1 MKPVAVLCYKIIMGK
16 VQSIIRLLEKV
27 YPESKTALSFS
38 NPFQLLVATI
48 LSAQTTDEQV
58 NRITPSLFRKF
69 PGPEDFSRAT
79 EEEIIREIRSVNFY
93 RTKAKNIR
101 RLAELLCRNFHGQVP
116 ARMSDLIKLPGVAR
130 KTANV
135 VLSQAFGKAEGI
147 VVDTHVGRLA
157 RRLGL
162 TEEEDPVKVE
172 KDLMRLVPKAKW
184 TTFPFLLMSHGRKIC
199 RARKPLCQQCLLK
212 KLCPCP
218 EKK

>member
-1 MKPVAVLCYKIIMGK
+1 MCYKIIMGK

>member
-1 MKPVAVLCYKIIMGK
+1 VAVLCYKIIMGK

>member
-1 MKPVAVLCYKIIMGK
+1 MGK

>member
-1 MKPVAVLCYKIIMGK
+1 MAVLCYKIIMGK

-172 KDLMRLVPKAKW
+172 KDLMRLVPKAK
-184 TTFPFLLMSHGRKIC
+184 
-199 RARKPLCQQCLLK
+199 
-212 KLCPCP
+212 
-218 EKK
+218 